1 MSAERTHKGVQMS
14 RIGKKPV
21 VIPNGVKAQV
31 NDDCL
36 AVEGPK
42 GKLSLALSHRVNCE
56 LKDNKIIFSLNE
68 QSKVARSLYGT
79 LRALTANMIN
89 GVTAGFSKILV
100 IEGVGYKAQVQG
112 KNLKLNV
119 GFSHPVEYP
128 IPEGIKIDAS
138 KQVEIVVSGVDKA
151 KVGQVSA
158 EIRRICPPEPYK
170 GKGIRYKDERIRRKV
185 GKAVTK

>member
-1 MSAERTHKGVQMS
+1 MS

-21 VIPNGVKAQV
+21 SIPNGVKASFKDGV
-31 NDDCL
+31 L
-36 AVEGPK
+36 TIEGPK
-42 GKLSLALSHRVNCE
+42 GKLSMPLPSKVNCE
-56 LKDNKIIFSLNE
+56 FKDNNILFARTE
-68 QSKVARSLYGT
+68 QSKVASALHGT
-79 LRALTANMIN
+79 MRALAFNMVA
-89 GVTAGFSKILV
+89 GVMNGFSRTLL

-119 GFSHPVEYP
+119 GFSHPVEYA

-138 KQVEIVVSGVDKA
+138 KQVEIAISGIDKI
-151 KVGQVSA
+151 KVGQVAA

-170 GKGIRYKDERIRRKV
+170 GKGIRYSDERIRRKV